1 MARIT
6 SRDRQDIWEIILR
19 EETHVK
25 CPVCRINHIKKEG
38 SFQCA
43 HIDAS
48 AKGHGKTAQEEIWN
62 MVPSCA
68 KCNLTCNT
76 KNLIDFMDDS
86 IMMRPHIK
94 PLLFLKVKSIIRSQ
108 MDCCPL
114 TTKEILNKKNFTT
127 VVAKLYKPK
136 KMPSI
141 ARLLELSSDEHHNMF
156 VEPDEPAPEHFY
168 NKFLS
173 K

>member
-1 MARIT
+1 
-6 SRDRQDIWEIILR
+6 
-19 EETHVK
+19 
-25 CPVCRINHIKKEG
+25 
-38 SFQCA
+38 
-43 HIDAS
+43 
-48 AKGHGKTAQEEIWN
+48 
-62 MVPSCA
+62 
-68 KCNLTCNT
+68 
-76 KNLIDFMDDS
+76 
-86 IMMRPHIK
+86 
-94 PLLFLKVKSIIRSQ
+94 